1 MIFRGKNKKLNNKG
15 FSLVEILVA
24 MAILGVVSLAIYSFM
39 NTGARL
45 YQKTSSD
52 ADIQTEAQLVA
63 NSISDLIID
72 CEINIS
78 YGPTVSDRIPE
89 YKGTVSGSGLPGGSN
104 PDADNILEIDNNNY
118 QFLIIPDGENLFYLE
133 RRAQAGSD
141 VYEAYDL
148 SKAQLLAENVT
159 DFSVDLSRVTGKS
172 KNIVTFSLT
181 YERGGRRYSGNYQVN
196 LRNSVSVNQVVDKV
210 VDKNASITKIIV
222 SPDIVYVD
230 VKGKDNPQTVPPEK
244 TQTFIAS
251 SDARNV
257 TTQKLYT
264 WSIASGYTG
273 ATITSGSDD
282 KSCTIRFDEYLYT
295 DPAMGNVIPSSFN
308 VTATSTI
315 NNPQTGAPVTG
326 VATVYYRKILDM
338 SVVPSRG
345 VDKSTNT
352 VAPETT
358 ALFTAEISDYN
369 LSAGDKLCNWTLQYR
384 TAGKEWAVC
393 NDAGIAKLGTAGS
406 SAYVTL
412 GSNANEK
419 YEFRLTAVS
428 RWDGSW
434 DASYEFGVAE
444 VEESSGADC
453 ASRGVEIDLTAMYK
467 AGRLPQVENITENVN
482 NVHIYVDKIIGV
494 TLRNFSGNDTFK
506 NLVAFT
512 RDGKAYLYLDYASM
526 RYTEG
531 KNLLVYYGD
540 SQNIELDLVLLM
552 EDGVTVISRTVNIK
566 LDPVRLLAGRPTAGS
581 SILIDRGSSYNMS
594 FSTTGYNISKKNQIG
609 VYIKSAEDDKMD
621 SAGNII
627 EAPYMNANANEYG
640 MIDAN
645 NYIDINYISSL
656 GNRYNYV
663 DKGVVKLTAKT
674 GTDFYPKDAINMMI
688 TIEDYYKT
696 ALAFD
701 PSHLPNCMYKFDAYV
716 SNVEGASLFIS
727 EPSYSASNLVQK
739 EDGSYQCA
747 CSVKAVS
754 KTGADGTATVQELSA
769 NTGTDITLSSGEVIQ
784 FNVVVNNNTV
794 SYFTLSYN
802 GGKYYY
808 NSTYH
813 CWKKMS

>member
-273 ATITSGSDD
+273 ATITSGADD
-282 KSCTIRFDEYLYT
+282 KSCTIKFDEYLYT

-467 AGRLPQVENITENVN
+467 AGKLPVVENWVTTVN
-482 NVHIYVDKIIGV
+482 NVQLHVDKIIGIE
-494 TLRNFSGNDTFK
+494 LNNFSGNDTLK
-506 NLVAFT
+506 NLMCFS
-512 RDGKAYLYLDYASM
+512 RDGKAYMYLDYASM

-531 KNLLVYYGD
+531 REQLTYYGNG
-540 SQNIELDLVLLM
+540 QNVSVILTCLM
-552 EDGVTVISRTVNIK
+552 EDGVTIYTQTANFN
-566 LDPVRLLAGRPTAGS
+566 LDPVRLLAGKPTDGS
-581 SILIDRGSSYNMS
+581 TILIDRGSGYNMS

-609 VYIKSAEDDKMD
+609 IYVKD
-621 SAGNII
+621 SGADS
-627 EAPYMNANANEYG
+627 YMNANANEYG

-663 DKGVVKLTAKT
+663 DKGVVRLTAKT
-674 GTDFYPKDAINMMI
+674 GTDFYPKDSVNFMI

-701 PSHLPNCMYKFDAYV
+701 TSHLANCSYTFDAYV
-716 SNVEGASLFIS
+716 SNVEGASLFIA
-727 EPSYSASNLVQK
+727 EPSYSGLTQNG
-739 EDGSYQCA
+739 DGSYQCA

-754 KTGADGTATVQELSA
+754 KTGADGAATIQELSA

>member
-467 AGRLPQVENITENVN
+467 AGKLPVVENWETTVN
-482 NVHIYVDKIIGV
+482 NVQLHVDKIIGIE
-494 TLRNFSGNDTFK
+494 LNNFSGNDTLK
-506 NLVAFT
+506 NLMCFS
-512 RDGKAYLYLDYASM
+512 RDGKAYMYLDYASM

-531 KNLLVYYGD
+531 RDQLTYYGNG
-540 SQNIELDLVLLM
+540 QNVSVILTCLM
-552 EDGVTVISRTVNIK
+552 EDGVTIYTQTANFN
-566 LDPVRLLAGRPTAGS
+566 LDPVRLLAGKPTDGGT
-581 SILIDRGSSYNMS
+581 ILIDRGSSYNMS

-609 VYIKSAEDDKMD
+609 IYIKD
-621 SAGNII
+621 S
-627 EAPYMNANANEYG
+627 EADSYTNANANEYG

-688 TIEDYYKT
+688 MIEDYYKT

-701 PSHLPNCMYKFDAYV
+701 TSHLANCSYAFDAYV
-716 SNVEGASLFIS
+716 SNVEGASLFIA
-727 EPSYSASNLVQK
+727 EPSYSGLTQNG
-739 EDGSYQCA
+739 DGSYQCA

-754 KTGADGTATVQELSA
+754 KTGADGAATIQELSA

-808 NSTYH
+808 NSTYR